1 MSSQA
6 SHIPPPDIIFDTTLR
21 DGEQAPGVVL
31 MPEEKAEYVR
41 RAEEAGIRYI
51 EIGFPQN
58 SYDYLACSAAASA
71 SKYSRLVA
79 IALTTFEGVKRVVD
93 VGAHEVLFIVPCS
106 SNHLKHVYGKPLD
119 MLLESLITSI
129 DFAVGNGL
137 AVNVGLEDAGQRDMQ
152 TINRVLDRLSII
164 GDNIDCITI
173 PDTRGQLL
181 PLQAEGLI
189 KSIRE
194 KTEFK
199 CRIAFHAHNDLGLAT
214 ANALA
219 ALQMDPPVDCVHVTT
234 CGYGERAGNTSLE
247 QLAVLLELKLG
258 LRTSVKLEHLY
269 YLCKYVEEIFLT
281 PIHAHAPVIG
291 SKVFLHESALHQK
304 GMLED
309 ADSYQYL
316 NPRKFG
322 SRARMMLGKHSGKRL
337 RRSIARKA
345 GCTEG
350 DVCRLQR
357 AIVNTCKEE
366 AKAAIRQSVETIWH
380 NSIFGMEEEEAV
392 RQLREHNATKVD
404 DEDVNKV

>member
-1 MSSQA
+1 MSHQP

-21 DGEQAPGVVL
+21 DGEQSPGVL
-31 MPEEKAEYVR
+31 LTPEEKAEYVR

-51 EIGFPQN
+51 EVGFPQN
-58 SYDYLACSAAASA
+58 SYDYLACSTAAAA

-79 IALTTFEGVKRVVD
+79 MALTTVEGVKRVVD
-93 VGAHEVLFIVPCS
+93 VGAHEVLFVVPCS

-119 MLLESLITSI
+119 VLLESLIGSI
-129 DFAVGNGL
+129 DFAVCNGL
-137 AVNVGLEDAGQRDMQ
+137 AVNVGLEDAGQGDMS
-152 TINRVLDRLSII
+152 TISRVLDRLSII
-164 GDNIDCITI
+164 GGNIDCITI

-181 PLQAEGLI
+181 PSQVGELVR
-189 KSIRE
+189 SIRE
-194 KTEFK
+194 KLAFK

-219 ALQMDPPVDCVHVTT
+219 ALQVDPPVDCVHVTT

-247 QLAVLLELKLG
+247 QLAVIIELKLG
-258 LRTSVKLEHLY
+258 LRTSVKLERLHH
-269 YLCKYVEEIFLT
+269 LCKYVEEIFLT

-316 NPRKFG
+316 DPRRFG
-322 SRARMMLGKHSGKRL
+322 SRVRMMLGKHSGKRL
-337 RRSIARKA
+337 RRSVARQA
-345 GCTEG
+345 GCTES

-357 AIVNTCKEE
+357 AIVDTCKEE
-366 AKAAIRQSVETIWH
+366 AKAAIRGSVETIRR
-380 NSIFGMEEEEAV
+380 NSITGMEEEDAV
-392 RQLREHNATKVD
+392 RWLREHKASKA
-404 DEDVNKV
+404 NKEV